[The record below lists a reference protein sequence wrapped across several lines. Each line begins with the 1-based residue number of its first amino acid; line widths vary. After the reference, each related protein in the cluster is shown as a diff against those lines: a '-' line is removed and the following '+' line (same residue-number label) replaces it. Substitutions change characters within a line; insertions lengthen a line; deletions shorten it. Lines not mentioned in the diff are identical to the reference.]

1 MKRLQTRGFGLKE
14 THSDQQFKKACE
26 IFRSKHDPP
35 IKFNYANAKEHVPR
49 AERNIRTTKER
60 ICSSCHQMPCKHLPK
75 KLVEHLGIGSDR
87 ELNYFPAKHGVNKH
101 YSPRMVLHQENLE
114 YE

>member
-49 AERNIRTTKER
+49 AEKETLEPQKKESVHHVIRCRANTYQK
-60 ICSSCHQMPCKHLPK
+60 
-75 KLVEHLGIGSDR
+75 
-87 ELNYFPAKHGVNKH
+87 N
-101 YSPRMVLHQENLE
+101 
-114 YE
+114 